1 MNQWSGKSKGTILGY
16 QIFVNCIKKLG
27 IRAAYSVLVFVAF
40 YYFVAYPTSFKAM
53 FSYFKNRQNFPFLKA
68 VFAVYKSYFVF
79 GQVLIDKVAI
89 SAGLRNKFT
98 FDFDGIDI
106 LKQLLSEK
114 KGGILISAHIG
125 NFEIAEKFFAEIDL
139 NSQIHIVT
147 VDQEHSVIKEYLESL
162 HTDKPNVQFIYVK
175 EDMSHIFEINN
186 ALTNNDL
193 ICFTGDRYFGNTKTM
208 EGKLLD
214 AEALFPAGTFMLAS
228 RLKAPVA
235 FVYVMKE
242 SNLHYHLYTRRA
254 PDFKHRDAQAVL
266 NAYTESV
273 ENMLKK
279 YPYQWFNYFDFWKK
293 INH

>member
-16 QIFVNCIKKLG
+16 KIFVYCIKKLG

-53 FSYFKNRQNFPFLKA
+53 FSYFRKRQQFSYFKA
-68 VFAVYKSYFVF
+68 VLAVYKSYFVF
-79 GQVLIDKVAI
+79 GQVLIDKIAI
-89 SAGLRNKFT
+89 SAGLRSKFT
-98 FDFDGIDI
+98 FDFDGIDV
-106 LKQLLSEK
+106 LKQLLSEE

-139 NSQIHIVT
+139 KSQIHIVT
-147 VDQEHSVIKEYLESL
+147 VDQEHSVIKEYLESISN
-162 HTDKPNVQFIYVK
+162 DKPSVQFIYVK

-186 ALTNNDL
+186 ALSQNHL
-193 ICFTGDRYFGNTKTM
+193 ICFTGDRYFGNSKTIQA
-208 EGKLLD
+208 ELL
-214 AEALFPAGTFMLAS
+214 AKEALFPAGTFMLAS

-242 SNLHYHLYTRRA
+242 PNLHYHLYTRRA
-254 PDFKHRDAQAVL
+254 LEFKHRDAQAVL

-273 ENMLKK
+273 EGMLKK
-279 YPYQWFNYFDFWKK
+279 YPYQWFNYFNFWKD
-293 INH
+293 

>member
-53 FSYFKNRQNFPFLKA
+53 FSYFKNRQNFLFLKA

-242 SNLHYHLYTRRA
+242 PNLHYHLYTRRA

-273 ENMLKK
+273 ENMLIK

>member
-16 QIFVNCIKKLG
+16 KIFVYCIKKLG

-53 FSYFKNRQNFPFLKA
+53 FSYFRKRQQFSYFKA
-68 VFAVYKSYFVF
+68 VLAVYKSYFVF
-79 GQVLIDKVAI
+79 GQVLIDKIAI
-89 SAGLRNKFT
+89 SAGLRSKFT
-98 FDFDGIDI
+98 FDFDGIDV
-106 LKQLLSEK
+106 LKQLLSEE

-139 NSQIHIVT
+139 KSQIHIVT
-147 VDQEHSVIKEYLESL
+147 VDQEHSVIKEYLESISN
-162 HTDKPNVQFIYVK
+162 DKPSVQFIYVK

-186 ALTNNDL
+186 ALSQNHL
-193 ICFTGDRYFGNTKTM
+193 ICFTGDRYFGNSKTIQA
-208 EGKLLD
+208 ELLGK
-214 AEALFPAGTFMLAS
+214 EALFPAGTFMLAS

-242 SNLHYHLYTRRA
+242 PNLHYHLYTRRA
-254 PDFKHRDAQAVL
+254 PEFKHRDAQAVL

-273 ENMLKK
+273 EGMLKK
-279 YPYQWFNYFDFWKK
+279 YPYQWFNYFNFWKD
-293 INH
+293 

>member
-242 SNLHYHLYTRRA
+242 PNLHYHLYTRRA

-273 ENMLKK
+273 ENMLIK

>member
-16 QIFVNCIKKLG
+16 KIFVYCIKKLG

-40 YYFVAYPTSFKAM
+40 YYFIAYPLSFKAM
-53 FSYFKNRQNFPFLKA
+53 FYYFKNRQQFSFFKA
-68 VFAVYKSYFVF
+68 LFAVYKSYFVF
-79 GQVLIDKVAI
+79 GQTLIDKVAI

-106 LKQLLSEK
+106 LKQLLKEE

-139 NSQIHIVT
+139 KSQIHIVT
-147 VDQEHSVIKEYLESL
+147 VDQEHSVIKEYLESI
-162 HTDKPNVQFIYVK
+162 TDDKPNVQFIYVQ
-175 EDMSHIFEINN
+175 EDLSHIFEIST
-186 ALTNNDL
+186 ALAKNHL
-193 ICFTGDRYFGNTKTM
+193 ICFTGDRYFDHSKTM
-208 EGKLLD
+208 QTELLGKT
-214 AEALFPAGTFMLAS
+214 AHFPAGTFMLAS

-242 SNLHYHLYTRRA
+242 PGLHYHLYTRRA
-254 PDFKHRDAQAVL
+254 PEFKQRDAQAVL

-273 ENMLKK
+273 EGMLKK
-279 YPYQWFNYFDFWKK
+279 YPYQWFNYFNFWK
-293 INH
+293 N